1 MASRR
6 FVTVRS
12 GPVPLPPDAVMGRIR
27 RPATWP
33 AWQPEI
39 VAADGPE
46 VLETGDEV
54 SGPARLLGFHVD
66 GRAHVL
72 SVDEGALE
80 QDVLVGVRMRVRY
93 EVRPG
98 PSGSV
103 VTHRLA
109 VQLPSGAAGWF
120 LSVFLRPRLRRL
132 QAQALGRLAGPA

>member
-1 MASRR
+1 ME
-6 FVTVRS
+6 
-12 GPVPLPPDAVMGRIR
+12 RIR

-39 VAADGPE
+39 VAAEGPE
-46 VLETGDEV
+46 VLAAGDEV

-66 GRAHVL
+66 GRARVM

-109 VQLPSGAAGWF
+109 VQLPSGVSGQL
-120 LSVFLRPRLRRL
+120 LSLFLRPRLRRL
-132 QAQALGRLAGPA
+132 QAQALERLAGSA

>member
-1 MASRR
+1 VASRR

-12 GPVPLPPDAVMGRIR
+12 EPVPLPPEAVMDRIR

-33 AWQPEI
+33 SWQPEI
-39 VAADGPE
+39 EAADGPE
-46 VLETGDEV
+46 VLEAGDEV

-72 SVDEGALE
+72 SVDESALE
-80 QDVLVGVRMRVRY
+80 QDVLVGVRMRLRY
-93 EVRPG
+93 EVRAG

-109 VQLPSGAAGWF
+109 VRLPSGLSGRLLSLF
-120 LSVFLRPRLRRL
+120 LKPRLRRL
-132 QAQALGRLAGPA
+132 QAQALGRLAGPT

>member
-1 MASRR
+1 M
-6 FVTVRS
+6 
-12 GPVPLPPDAVMGRIR
+12 DRIR

-39 VAADGPE
+39 VALDGPE
-46 VLETGDEV
+46 VLEAGDEV
-54 SGPARLLGFHVD
+54 SGPARLLGFNVD
-66 GRAHVL
+66 GRAQVL
-72 SVDEGALE
+72 AVEEGALE

-109 VQLPSGAAGWF
+109 VQLPSGAFGRL
-120 LSVFLRPRLRRL
+120 LSLFLRPRLRRL
-132 QAQALGRLAGPA
+132 QAQALERLAAPA